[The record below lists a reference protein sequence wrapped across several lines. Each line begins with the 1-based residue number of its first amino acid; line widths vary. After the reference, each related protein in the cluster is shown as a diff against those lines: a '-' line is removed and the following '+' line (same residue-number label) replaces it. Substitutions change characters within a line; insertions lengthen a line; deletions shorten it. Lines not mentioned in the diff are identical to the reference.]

1 MNVRDHRLFALFAY
15 VAAAGTGFAC
25 TAIFAP
31 KDDVQRCGTADEC
44 EATGDPRYVAEC
56 RFDPENMDLDTT
68 EVDKICVAA
77 FRVVGCDPDDYS
89 GAGGMHPYRVAFD
102 EFAGADR
109 YTACPMDANA
119 PLGCAPAPGFQC
131 AEGAPNELGFCDDG
145 LGTMPYYTLQDA
157 DGTDEDLEITV
168 TDDDLRGQDIAD
180 AFCQSFYCEGDWVC
194 DRLGGHTC
202 RRCDPDLPIGAGGC
216 GTVYVEGR
224 PSCIYPGAA
233 LACEDGN
240 TELEEPRFGDCSAS
254 P

>member
-1 MNVRDHRLFALFAY
+1 MNVRDHLFALFAC

-77 FRVVGCDPDDYS
+77 FRVVGCDPESYS
-89 GAGGMHPYRVAFD
+89 GPGGMHPYRTAFD
-102 EFAGADR
+102 EFSGADR
-109 YTACPMDANA
+109 YGVCPDS
-119 PLGCAPAPGFQC
+119 GPAPSGC
-131 AEGAPNELGFCDDG
+131 RDIGEGCMEGAVNELGFCDP
-145 LGTMPYYTLQDA
+145 GTGEMPAYHLLDA
-157 DGTDEDLEITV
+157 DRIMYDDPDIV
-168 TDDDLRGQDIAD
+168 VPTDDELRGQDIAD

-194 DRLGGHTC
+194 DRLGGNTC

-216 GTVYVEGR
+216 GTVYVNNT
-224 PSCIYPGAA
+224 PSCIYPGPA
-233 LACEDGN
+233 LACEGGN
-240 TELEEPRFGDCSAS
+240 TELEEPRFGDCPAA